1 MMVTWM
7 VIAMSNKEHVDL
19 VLRGSEALNQWR
31 LENDDRLNLSGAYLY
46 GANLSGAYLYGANL
60 SGANLSGANLRGANL
75 YGANLYE
82 ANLSGISPPSI
93 LLANWGNVS
102 DELCRDLMRYDC
114 ANHPD
119 GKKAFDAWADGG
131 GCPYS
136 GCKWGRGAIFTE
148 RRELWSYGS
157 AQSALKL
164 AERLI
169 AEKCKDVE
177 ASDGN

>member
-1 MMVTWM
+1 ML
-7 VIAMSNKEHVDL
+7 NKEHVDL

-31 LENDDRLNLSGAYLY
+31 LENDDRLNLRGAYLY
-46 GANLSGAYLYGANL
+46 GANLYGAYLYGANL
-60 SGANLSGANLRGANL
+60 RGAYLYEANLSGAYLS
-75 YGANLYE
+75 E

-119 GKKAFDAWADGG
+119 GKKAFDAWADDGG

-136 GCKWGRGAIFTE
+136 GCKWGRAAIFTE

-157 AQSALKL
+157 ALPALKL